1 MKKIVRTG
9 QFKKDYKKLVRQGKD
24 IRELKAIVTKL
35 SKGEKLPPQNKDHK
49 LTGRLGKYRDCH
61 IQSDWILI
69 YQINKKE
76 QELILVRMGSHS
88 ELFK

>member
-49 LTGRLGKYRDCH
+49 LTGRLEKYRDCH

>member
-24 IRELKAIVTKL
+24 TQELKAIVTKL

-49 LTGRLGKYRDCH
+49 LTGRLEKYRDCH

-69 YQINKKE
+69 YQINRKE

>member
-24 IRELKAIVTKL
+24 IQKLKAIVTKL
-35 SKGEKLPPQNKDHK
+35 SKGEKLTPQNKDHK
-49 LTGRLGKYRDCH
+49 LTGRLKKYRDCH

-76 QELILVRMGSHS
+76 QELILVRTGSHS
-88 ELFK
+88 ELFE